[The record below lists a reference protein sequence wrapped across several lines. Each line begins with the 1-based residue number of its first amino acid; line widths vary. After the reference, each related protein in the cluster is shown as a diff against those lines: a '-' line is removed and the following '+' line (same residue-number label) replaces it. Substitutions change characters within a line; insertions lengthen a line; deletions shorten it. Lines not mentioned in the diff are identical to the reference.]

1 MHNDIFSFK
10 GHSGFKITL
19 TPDGVVRKSSSTPTN
34 SIRLQKQAEKQLH
47 FKSDENFLK
56 PKILFSGYQENL
68 FFFDMEM
75 MQFTDFVSFF
85 ETANKNKIDY
95 VTDTFIGFIEKN
107 IQFSRYQEISTKIIT
122 DKYMDIRHDLPS
134 ELNLAKLDILFT
146 IHDNTWI
153 VPIGTNHGDMTLSNT
168 LFDSEHRKICLID
181 FLDSF
186 IETPLND
193 IIKLRQDTKF
203 KWSLQLYNYEYDMV
217 KIETILN
224 YMDKKIDNHFKQ
236 HFFYEKYYHIFEI
249 LNLLR
254 VIRYATS
261 NVIKEFLLNH
271 INKLTDDLYNTSS
284 R

>member
-19 TPDGVVRKSSSTPTN
+19 TPDGVVRKSSSTLSN
-34 SIRLQKQAEKQLH
+34 SLRLKQQAEKQHH
-47 FKSDENFLK
+47 FISDENFLK
-56 PKILFSGYQENL
+56 PKILFSGYQDNI

-75 MQFTDFVSFF
+75 IQFTDFVSYF

-95 VTDTFIGFIEKN
+95 ITDTFIGFIDKN
-107 IQFSRYQEISTKIIT
+107 IQLSKYKEISTQVVM
-122 DKYMDIRHDLPS
+122 DKYVFIRPDLPPL
-134 ELNLAKLDILFT
+134 LNLTKLDHIFS
-146 IHDNTWI
+146 IKEATWI
-153 VPIGTNHGDMTLSNT
+153 LPIGINHGDLTLSNT
-168 LFDSEHRKICLID
+168 LFDSEKRKICLID

-217 KIETILN
+217 KLETILN
-224 YMDKKIDNHFKQ
+224 YMDKKIDAHFKQ
-236 HFFYEKYYHIFEI
+236 HFFYDKYYHIFEI

-254 VIRYATS
+254 VIRYATNS
-261 NVIKEFLLNH
+261 IIIEFLINH
-271 INKLTDDLYNTSS
+271 INKLTDDLYSS
-284 R
+284 SGR